1 MQNIKQA
8 ERAGVAERVGMRA
21 SGDVQPRVTS
31 VSRGRSAVRMIV
43 GGEGE
48 DGNWSAVER
57 RSTVC
62 EGGVGSKVLG
72 GYSSPVHKGGGRD
85 HDGGAAHTNT
95 GGDGEGCMV
104 LRNRAP

>member
-21 SGDVQPRVTS
+21 SGDVQPRVRS
-31 VSRGRSAVRMIV
+31 VSRGGSAVRV
-43 GGEGE
+43 VEVGEGE

-62 EGGVGSKVLG
+62 EGGVGRKVLG
-72 GYSSPVHKGGGRD
+72 EYSGPGHKGRAGITME
-85 HDGGAAHTNT
+85 GAAYTNAD
-95 GGDGEGCMV
+95 GDGVEVYG
-104 LRNRAP
+104 A